1 MESRENRRAG
11 SSADL
16 TSAPGAQV
24 AGPSRGWLSAMDTAS
39 VTGSHA
45 PTLVLPGE
53 GQRGEE
59 AAMWLTAVCGMD

>member
-16 TSAPGAQV
+16 TSVPGAQV
-24 AGPSRGWLSAMDTAS
+24 AGPSPGWLSAMDTAS
-39 VTGSHA
+39 VTRSHD

-53 GQRGEE
+53 G
-59 AAMWLTAVCGMD
+59 